1 MVAANGALR
10 LSAAWLAALAQL
22 GFAAKAIFIKKA
34 YLSQPGLDAVTLL
47 ALRMLLSLP
56 LFVLLAWWARRE
68 TGDGAQPTPLT
79 RKEWWLTLWL
89 GFIGYYMASFLD
101 FLGLQY
107 ISAALERLI
116 LFLNPTIVVI
126 LAWAFQGKSITRRTL
141 LALALSYLGLM
152 LAYWHD
158 VRIAR
163 DRHALVLGSGLVF
176 ASAVAYALYLLGGAE
191 ITRRVG
197 SARFTAY
204 MMFVATGFVLGQ
216 FAIMRPLAT
225 LLVPASTWAYAL
237 ALAIF
242 STVLPVWMM
251 AEALKRLGASKAAIF
266 GTVGPIF
273 TILLGVF
280 FLNEVISAP
289 QLIGAALTIFGVS
302 LMRTKPA

>member
-1 MVAANGALR
+1 M
-10 LSAAWLAALAQL
+10 AALAQL

-56 LFVLLAWWARRE
+56 LFILLAWWARRQ
-68 TGDGAQPTPLT
+68 TGNGDQRTSPAPLT
-79 RKEWWLTLWL
+79 RKDWWLTLWL
-89 GFIGYYMASFLD
+89 GFIGYYLASFLD
-101 FLGLQY
+101 FMGLQF

-126 LAWAFQGKSITRRTL
+126 LAWAFQGKTITRRTV
-141 LALALSYLGLM
+141 LALAISYAGLM

-158 VRIAR
+158 VQIAQ
-163 DRHALVLGSGLVF
+163 DLHALFLGSALVF

-216 FAIMRPLAT
+216 FAIMRPLAS
-225 LLVPASTWAYAL
+225 LLVPSSIWAYAV

-251 AEALKRLGASKAAIF
+251 AEALKRVGASKAAIL

-273 TILLGVF
+273 TILLGVI
-280 FLNEVISAP
+280 FLNEVISIP
-289 QLIGAALTIFGVS
+289 QLIGAGLTIFGVT
-302 LMRTKPA
+302 LMSKKST

>member
-1 MVAANGALR
+1 M
-10 LSAAWLAALAQL
+10 AALAQL

-56 LFVLLAWWARRE
+56 LFILLAWWARRQ
-68 TGDGAQPTPLT
+68 TGNGDQRTSPAPLT
-79 RKEWWLTLWL
+79 RKDWWLTLWL
-89 GFIGYYMASFLD
+89 GFIGYYLASFLD
-101 FLGLQY
+101 FMGLQF

-126 LAWAFQGKSITRRTL
+126 LAWAFQGKTITRRTV
-141 LALALSYLGLM
+141 LALAISYAGLM

-158 VRIAR
+158 VQIAQ
-163 DRHALVLGSGLVF
+163 DLHALFLGSALVF

-216 FAIMRPLAT
+216 FAIMRPLAS
-225 LLVPASTWAYAL
+225 LLVPSSIWAYAV

-251 AEALKRLGASKAAIF
+251 AEALKRVGASKAAIL

-273 TILLGVF
+273 TILLGVI
-280 FLNEVISAP
+280 FLNEVISIP
-289 QLIGAALTIFGVS
+289 QLIGAGLTIFGVT
-302 LMRTKPA
+302 LMSKKSI